1 MNGWMDESKNKTV
14 MNENKHSQDR
24 SNDSDAEN

>member
-14 MNENKHSQDR
+14 MNENKHS
-24 SNDSDAEN
+24 